1 MANSSWSESHGDVE
15 LNWFIVFWLNFSKGL
30 SKPFILLKISPNQI
44 SILSVLISIPLIF
57 SPEQWWFVL
66 IALVLDGV
74 DGQVAIARNLA
85 TKQGSVIDS
94 LSDRIVEF
102 IWALAL
108 YLFGLNPILVAIF
121 IGIAWL
127 QEYLRARAG
136 GLGYKKIGIVTVSE
150 RPTRAIFVILA
161 LILTSY
167 SQLIIT
173 FAVIVSIFALAT
185 ITYKIAREINL

>member
-136 GLGYKKIGIVTVSE
+136 GLGYKKIGIVTISE
-150 RPTRAIFVILA
+150 RPTRGIFVALA

-167 SQLIIT
+167 SQLIISLAT
-173 FAVIVSIFALAT
+173 AVSIFALAS

>member
-1 MANSSWSESHGDVE
+1 M
-15 LNWFIVFWLNFSKGL
+15 
-30 SKPFILLKISPNQI
+30 
-44 SILSVLISIPLIF
+44 PLIF

>member
-1 MANSSWSESHGDVE
+1 MANRSWSESHGDVK
-15 LNWFIVFWLNFSKGL
+15 LNRFIVFWLNFSKGL

-74 DGQVAIARNLA
+74 DGQVAIARNMA
-85 TKQGSVIDS
+85 TKKGSVIDS
-94 LSDRIVEF
+94 LSDRVVEF

-108 YLFGLNPILVAIF
+108 YLFDLNPLLVAIF
-121 IGIAWL
+121 IGVAWL

>member
-15 LNWFIVFWLNFSKGL
+15 LNRFIVFWLNFSKAL
-30 SKPFILLKISPNQI
+30 SKPFIILKFSPNQI
-44 SILSVLISIPLIF
+44 SILSVIISIPLIF

-94 LSDRIVEF
+94 LSDRVVEF

-108 YLFGLNPILVAIF
+108 YLFGLNPILVAVF
-121 IGIAWL
+121 IGSAWL

-136 GLGYKKIGIVTVSE
+136 GLGYKKIGIVTISE
-150 RPTRAIFVILA
+150 RPTRGIFVAIA

-167 SQLIIT
+167 SQLIISLAT
-173 FAVIVSIFALAT
+173 AVSLFALAT